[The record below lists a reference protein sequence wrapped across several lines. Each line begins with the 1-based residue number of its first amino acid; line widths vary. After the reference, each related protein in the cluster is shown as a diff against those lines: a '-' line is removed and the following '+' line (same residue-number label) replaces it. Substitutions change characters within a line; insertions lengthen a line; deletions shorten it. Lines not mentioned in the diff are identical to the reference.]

1 MSAQTQS
8 LKKIN
13 IAKDFSAFPAG
24 RTSRDSE
31 FNGTSF
37 RENHLVPALKDYHRV
52 IVTFDGVYPVG
63 ASFLE
68 ESFGGLVSLEGFS
81 TDELEER
88 LEITATDPDL
98 TEYADLSREFIQ
110 SAMLQKNR

>member
-1 MSAQTQS
+1 MATHTQT
-8 LKKIN
+8 LKTIN

-37 RENHLVPALKDYHRV
+37 RENLLVPALNNYHRV

-68 ESFGGLVSLEGFS
+68 ESFGGLISREGFS
-81 TDELEER
+81 ADELEER

-110 SAMLQKNR
+110 SAIPQEK